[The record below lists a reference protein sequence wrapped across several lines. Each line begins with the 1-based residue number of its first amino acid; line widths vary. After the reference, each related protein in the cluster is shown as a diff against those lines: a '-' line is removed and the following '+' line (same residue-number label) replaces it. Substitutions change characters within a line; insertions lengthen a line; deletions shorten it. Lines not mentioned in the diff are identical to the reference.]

1 MSLTV
6 SRPFTIET
14 YDPPST
20 RVPPSY
26 DYVHAFDLVAAAAG
40 QSSGQVSGGKSG
52 GKRSTPPDS
61 LPENRIDRTPP
72 SVATHSW
79 TESAPFTDSH
89 VVRMRRVRDRVT
101 PAIHLLD

>member
-1 MSLTV
+1 MSLTI

-26 DYVHAFDLVAAAAG
+26 EYVHAFDLVPGAA
-40 QSSGQVSGGKSG
+40 QSGGQALAGKSA

-61 LPENRIDRTPP
+61 VPEHHIDRTPP
-72 SVATHSW
+72 
-79 TESAPFTDSH
+79 
-89 VVRMRRVRDRVT
+89 
-101 PAIHLLD
+101 